1 VIAWLNTWM
10 GSMEDFS
17 FSYEVHRSHASLCFT
32 EWGET
37 NFIVNFINI
46 YLHISYYN
54 NLFQLHPFSHW
65 ISLPF
70 YVWLLRLVLKEY
82 VKWKIYRVCL
92 FVLIKSIKMWERT
105 CFRKCEICSLN
116 SVQMFCCAK
125 IEHQPSL
132 YQLTKT
138 HQWFQ
143 YWLFTWQVYLYVL

>member
-1 VIAWLNTWM
+1 MLDVSVWLLYFQLVFSVMVACNNEWLLVIMRHCSCWM

-65 ISLPF
+65 ILLPF
-70 YVWLLRLVLKEY
+70 YVWLLRLVLKEH
-82 VKWKIYRVCL
+82 VKWKIYSVCL

-116 SVQMFCCAK
+116 SV
-125 IEHQPSL
+125 
-132 YQLTKT
+132 
-138 HQWFQ
+138 
-143 YWLFTWQVYLYVL
+143 